1 MSAAMAVQRWI
12 CVLFAALALTVGISQ
27 RAAAH
32 GGHEEEDAASST
44 ALGPS
49 ISPRLAAHSDDFELV
64 AKRLSRRLMESPL
77 EGQYQWSSTDDFMER
92 AVTDEQVALYLEE
105 REPSLQASLIS
116 AVEASREGRAWQSS
130 ALVGKLV
137 QQAIESAR
145 DLARS
150 GDVVLLSPGCTSYD
164 WYSNYAERGD
174 DFRTRVL
181 ELK

>member
-1 MSAAMAVQRWI
+1 MKNWQRSG
-12 CVLFAALALTVGISQ
+12 AALLL
-27 RAAAH
+27 AAA
-32 GGHEEEDAASST
+32 AASI
-44 ALGPS
+44 GW
-49 ISPRLAAHSDDFELV
+49 FLV
-64 AKRLSRRLMESPL
+64 RPLRR
-77 EGQYQWSSTDDFMER
+77 Q
-92 AVTDEQVALYLEE
+92 VTDEQVALYLEE